1 MKAKTIA
8 AQVNHFADL
17 CQTYFDQG
25 AQALHAYAHAVG
37 QMAELEGLT
46 PQHCAAVVQSYDWA
60 DNLRDCRKLSRIAR
74 AICEVKPS
82 QRTARIN
89 AILMPADNRSHPT
102 LGSCEAVVMRNEW
115 GGHKVGERAGAG
127 RKKGTTTAKG
137 TAKDSEAVTGL
148 RKLTTAALIEFVAQR
163 CAKSPDFRA
172 KLLAAINAETV
183 ETETE

>member
-8 AQVNHFADL
+8 LPVTLFADL
-17 CQTYFDQG
+17 CQTYFNQG
-25 AQALHAYAHAVG
+25 AQALSAFAYAVG
-37 QMAELEGLT
+37 EMAEVGGLT
-46 PQHCAAVVQSYDWA
+46 PQHCAAVVQTYDWA
-60 DNLRDCRKLSRIAR
+60 DNLRDCRKLARIAR

-82 QRTARIN
+82 QRTARIK
-89 AILMPADNRSHPT
+89 ALLVPADNRSHAT
-102 LGSCEAVVMRNEW
+102 LSGCEAIALRNDW
-115 GGHKVGERAGAG
+115 GGHKVGKGAGAG
-127 RKKGTTTAKG
+127 RKKGTTTTKG
-137 TAKDSEAVTGL
+137 AAKDSDAVTGL